1 MGVNLNLMQTGDDFS
16 SGVTVNKVLRKLKM
30 LSKDVQL
37 PIASDETD
45 EGDGSVRDI
54 IDPR

>member
-1 MGVNLNLMQTGDDFS
+1 MGINLNLMQTGNDFS
-16 SGVTVNKVLRKLKM
+16 SDVTVNKVLGKLEM
-30 LSKDVQL
+30 LSKDVQV
-37 PIASDETD
+37 PIASEKTD